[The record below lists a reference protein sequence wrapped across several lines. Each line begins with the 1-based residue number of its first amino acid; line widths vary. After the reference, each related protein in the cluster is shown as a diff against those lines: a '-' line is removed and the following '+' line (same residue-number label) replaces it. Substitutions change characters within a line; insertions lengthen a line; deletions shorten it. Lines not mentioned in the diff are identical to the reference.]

1 MFYHLIQIKI
11 NVLPSMSFLI
21 LKFSPRLKDN
31 QNSDLIK
38 EINKKTRLEKEQ
50 LAQTI
55 SRLQVQ

>member
-1 MFYHLIQIKI
+1 MFYHLIQIKV